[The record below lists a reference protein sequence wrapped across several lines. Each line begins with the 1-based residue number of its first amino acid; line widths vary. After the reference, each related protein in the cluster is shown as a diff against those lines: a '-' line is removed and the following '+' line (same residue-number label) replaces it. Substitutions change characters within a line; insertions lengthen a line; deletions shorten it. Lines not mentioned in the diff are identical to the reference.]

1 MASSYS
7 VVCFHFRFIGFAF
20 AEEQSMEA
28 RGSLAEDE
36 EKMKKGKRKRGGTA
50 ESEEVRLEGL
60 QGDGEA
66 GGKRS
71 WGAER
76 GWW

>member
-1 MASSYS
+1 
-7 VVCFHFRFIGFAF
+7 
-20 AEEQSMEA
+20 MEA

-36 EKMKKGKRKRGGTA
+36 EKMKKGKRKRRGTA